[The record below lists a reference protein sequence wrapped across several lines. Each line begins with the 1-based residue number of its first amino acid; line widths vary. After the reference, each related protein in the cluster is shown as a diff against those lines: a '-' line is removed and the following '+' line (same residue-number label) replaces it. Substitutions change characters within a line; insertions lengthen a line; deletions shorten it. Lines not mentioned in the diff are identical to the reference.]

1 MELLYKDALQNSI
14 FEVSSLGQAPP
25 ESMESMES
33 ISVSLSLSIYL
44 YLYLY
49 LYLYRKISF
58 KDFGHAVNGIQKF
71 DVWRLSRRT
80 T

>member
-25 ESMESMES
+25 ESMES

-58 KDFGHAVNGIQKF
+58 KDFGHAVNGIQKS